1 MNNLDSGHATKQDFE
16 YLSAIEERLKKNPND
31 VNTLIEK
38 GFLYIEP
45 FHWSDGALAIFRQ
58 AVALDKTNV
67 DAYFW
72 LAKSLYHDHFE
83 EQEAKKF
90 LEIALTIDPDRA
102 DCHDL
107 LASVLNTL
115 GEDSDK
121 SIEHLK
127 KVIALEPSWIL
138 PRIALSYYFLE
149 KKNIEQAEQI
159 AIEAKKIYENMV
171 LPKPT
176 TPIQEYYEECITGRT
191 TQRKNSFTEL
201 FKKINEQKTSISKA

>member
-1 MNNLDSGHATKQDFE
+1 MKNLDTGHATKQDFE
-16 YLSAIEERLKKNPND
+16 YLSTIEERLKKNPND
-31 VNTLIEK
+31 VNALVER
-38 GFLYIEP
+38 GFLYMEP
-45 FHWSDGALAIFRQ
+45 FHWSEEALATFQQ

-83 EQEAKKF
+83 EKEAKRI
-90 LEIALTIDPDRA
+90 LEIALSIDPNRA

-127 KVIALEPSWIL
+127 KTIALEPTWIF

-159 AIEAKKIYENMV
+159 AIEAMKIYESMIF
-171 LPKPT
+171 PKPT
-176 TPIQEYYEECITGRT
+176 TPIEEYYEDCITGRT
-191 TQRKNSFTEL
+191 AQQKNSFTEL
-201 FKKINEQKTSISKA
+201 FKKINEQKG